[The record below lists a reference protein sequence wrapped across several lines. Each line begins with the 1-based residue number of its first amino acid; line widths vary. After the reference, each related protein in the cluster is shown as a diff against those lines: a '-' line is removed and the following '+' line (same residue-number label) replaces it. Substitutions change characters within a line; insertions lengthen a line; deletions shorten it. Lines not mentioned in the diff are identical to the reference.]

1 MFLTLLIV
9 TFAIAVAASSFVAR
23 LFDKPIASI
32 LRRIIAEE
40 LSAAWHRYIKFA
52 MFVAGISGG
61 VRIWELEKYITPRGK
76 DGQVVVLN
84 SDRWILEVY
93 RTVIGTFQSV
103 VWLLLVVFVVALIAF
118 VMVRGSEIRHGRLSS
133 AKERPL

>member
-9 TFAIAVAASSFVAR
+9 TFAIAVVASSFVAR

-76 DGQVVVLN
+76 DGEIVVLN
-84 SDRWILEVY
+84 HDRWVLEVY

-118 VMVRGSEIRHGRLSS
+118 VMVRGSEIRQGRLSS
-133 AKERPL
+133 SSEA

>member
-52 MFVAGISGG
+52 TFVAGISGG

-118 VMVRGSEIRHGRLSS
+118 VVVRGFEIKHGRLSS
-133 AKERPL
+133 AKECPQ

>member
-1 MFLTLLIV
+1 MFLTLLVV

-40 LSAAWHRYIKFA
+40 LSSAWHRYIKFA

-76 DGQVVVLN
+76 DGQIVVLN
-84 SDRWILEVY
+84 HDRWILEVY
-93 RTVIGTFQSV
+93 RTVIGTFQSI
-103 VWLLLVVFVVALIAF
+103 VWMLLVVFVFALIAF
-118 VMVRGSEIRHGRLSS
+118 VVVRGFEIKHGRLSS
-133 AKERPL
+133 SHDSE

>member
-1 MFLTLLIV
+1 MFLTLLVV

-76 DGQVVVLN
+76 DGEIIVLN
-84 SDRWILEVY
+84 HDRWVLEVY
-93 RTVIGTFQSV
+93 RTIIGTFQSV

-118 VMVRGSEIRHGRLSS
+118 VMVRGSEIRQGRLSS
-133 AKERPL
+133 SETS

>member
-1 MFLTLLIV
+1 MFLTLLVV
-9 TFAIAVAASSFVAR
+9 TFVIAVVASSFVAR

-40 LSAAWHRYIKFA
+40 LSSAWHRYIKFA

-61 VRIWELEKYITPRGK
+61 VRIWELEKYITPRRG
-76 DGQVVVLN
+76 DGEVIVLN
-84 SDRWILEVY
+84 QDRWVLEVY

-118 VMVRGSEIRHGRLSS
+118 VMVRGSEIKHGAFKNGAGR
-133 AKERPL
+133 